1 MSMKKEITGVATLD
15 RSQKDFLLLLGYN
28 YLKCNKIKDA
38 IVIYKALYYLF
49 PEEEVFSL
57 CLSFLYLQIKEYED
71 AILYAEIYL
80 KREGN
85 LKHGRLIKSKVLFE
99 LGLVEEAKECA
110 QKILAK

>member
-1 MSMKKEITGVATLD
+1 MDKLQKQKYSSGELE
-15 RSQKDFLLLLGYN
+15 KDFLLLLGYN
-28 YLKCNKIKDA
+28 YIKSHKYKYA
-38 IVIYKALYYLF
+38 IIIYKALYFLY
-49 PEEEVFSL
+49 PETKIFSL

-80 KREGN
+80 KKQGK

-110 QKILAK
+110 RKIIIK